1 MDLYKVI
8 YNSEEDGDVY
18 GISIVDDPANGSL
31 YMALS
36 EQKQVMLK
44 TADDK
49 KKVLTGVVLI
59 PEQKIYREFE
69 DGTPFQL
76 MFDAPTIERIA
87 QDFLRK
93 GYQKNTTFNHDGN
106 NWLEGTSLVES
117 WIVEDPNNDKLT
129 ALGFKGVV
137 KGTWAVSMKLNDA
150 LWNEY
155 IETGLARGFSIDSMI
170 RFEKINLNNKIH
182 NTMDLDKNKEEKM
195 SVLKKLIKLFSEETI
210 TLASAESVE
219 LGPLTADAFEVG
231 NVVYDA
237 DLQPVMDAEFTIE
250 GKVYKTDETGLI
262 VEVADVAEE
271 NADAPEDPAMADT
284 AMEDVDPAVAEEV
297 KVTADEIVA
306 EVEKQ
311 VEDIDVQALLDKIAT
326 LQADIEKLTAQQEAI
341 VMENT
346 ELKLKATT
354 TKLKAEV
361 KGQSPIVLANQEKST
376 ESTLDALSRI
386 TKKNNK

>member
-137 KGTWAVSMKLNDA
+137 KGTWAVSMKLSDA

-262 VEVADVAEE
+262 VEIADIAEE
-271 NADAPEDPAMADT
+271 TADAPEDPAMADT